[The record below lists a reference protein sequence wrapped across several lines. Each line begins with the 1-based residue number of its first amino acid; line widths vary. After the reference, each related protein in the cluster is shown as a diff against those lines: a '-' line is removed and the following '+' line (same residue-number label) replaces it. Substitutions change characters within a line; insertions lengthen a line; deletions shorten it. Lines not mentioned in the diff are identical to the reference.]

1 MANKMAA
8 RRPLTSRPIDLF
20 YFIFFLVHIPSTLL
34 IDCQAIWPK
43 QFTPKFMQAIPPW
56 YVGMSGDPLVG
67 GAMGIF
73 KNESELAWLKSFLY
87 LEALFQLPVFVIG
100 ARGLWRDSPSIYGLL
115 ALYGAS
121 TCTTTLACIVTVID
135 TPTTSAATIAQ
146 MVISI
151 TPEQRVLLL
160 CSYVPFFIIPLWI
173 AVDMALRLQK
183 LASAG
188 IRALESSKE
197 K

>member
-1 MANKMAA
+1 MAA
-8 RRPLTSRPIDLF
+8 PRPLTSRPMDLC
-20 YFIFFLVHIPSTLL
+20 YFIFFLVHIPATLL
-34 IDCQAIWPK
+34 IDCQVIWPK
-43 QFTPKFMQAIPPW
+43 QFVPKLVQAIPPL
-56 YVGMSGDPLVG
+56 YVGMSGDPLIG

-73 KNESELAWLKSFLY
+73 GNGSELAWFRSFIY
-87 LEALFQLPVFVIG
+87 LEALFQLPVFVLG
-100 ARGLWRDSPSIYGLL
+100 ACGLWRDSPRIYSLL

-121 TCTTTLACIVTVID
+121 TCTTTLACVAMVLD

-151 TPEQRVLLL
+151 TPEQRILLL
-160 CSYVPFFIIPLWI
+160 SSYVPFFIIPLWI

-188 IRALESSKE
+188 VRALQSSKE